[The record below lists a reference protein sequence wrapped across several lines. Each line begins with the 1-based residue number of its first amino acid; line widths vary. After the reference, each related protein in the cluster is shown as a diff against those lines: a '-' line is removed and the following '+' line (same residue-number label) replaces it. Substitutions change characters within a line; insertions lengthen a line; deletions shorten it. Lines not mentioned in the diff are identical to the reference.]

1 MLELLVLAIAPG
13 VFLTWFFYVR
23 DRYEREPKK
32 LIILTYFLGVLSVVP
47 AFFLE
52 LFGEWLLLSVIPT
65 FFLLPQDRLITLLVN
80 VFIVIALTEE
90 FMKFCAVR
98 VLAYRSPEFNE
109 VMDGIV
115 YCAAAAL
122 GFATLENVIY
132 VLKYGFLTAIVRA
145 VLSVPGHALWGG
157 IMGYQVGLAK
167 FQGVNENIRFL
178 LGLLMAV
185 FLHGLYDFIV
195 FFFDILLGLSMLIVL
210 MILSSA
216 SLYALMRK
224 ASEVSPFKLRVP
236 TMVQQ
241 GLFCPYCGRPM
252 VYVQAYDA
260 WYCYWCETYY
270 REEHRVY

>member
-32 LIILTYFLGVLSVVP
+32 LIILTYLLGMLSVIP

-52 LFGEWLLLSVIPT
+52 LFGEWLLPY
-65 FFLLPQDRLITLLVN
+65 DGLITLLVD

-98 VLAYRSPEFNE
+98 VLAYTSAEFNE

-115 YCAAAAL
+115 YFSVAAL

-132 VLKYGFLTAIVRA
+132 VLRYGLVTGIIRAI
-145 VLSVPGHALWGG
+145 LSVPSHALWGG

-167 FQGVNENIRFL
+167 FQGLNDNMRFL
-178 LGLLMAV
+178 LGLLQAV

-195 FFFDILLGLSMLIVL
+195 ISFDPILGLFMLAALVL
-210 MILSSA
+210 LSSA
-216 SLYALMRK
+216 SLYTLMKK
-224 ASEVSPFKLRVP
+224 ASEMSPFTTRVP
-236 TMVQQ
+236 TVTQQ

-252 VYVQAYDA
+252 VYVQAYNA
-260 WYCYWCETYY
+260 WYCYWCGTYY
-270 REEHRVY
+270 KDRRSVY